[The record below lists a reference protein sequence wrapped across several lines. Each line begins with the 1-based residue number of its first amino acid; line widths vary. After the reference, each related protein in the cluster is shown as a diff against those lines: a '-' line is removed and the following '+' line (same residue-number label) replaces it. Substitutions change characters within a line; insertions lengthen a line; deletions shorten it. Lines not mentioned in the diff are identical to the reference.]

1 MLPKCLKCSR
11 KIPLSWINFSS
22 YRTKYRC
29 IKCGTHHNWNSRR
42 QVTSIVVALSV
53 AVNINLLNYYFQFY
67 WINLSL
73 SLIVAMFISDAIIG
87 FHPYQFVI
95 YSTILTIALVSPMH
109 KNYVRLGVMAVGG
122 SVWFFITTNFAEWM
136 IWDYYPKTIEGL
148 ITCYTLAIPF
158 FKNTLISTCLFT
170 GLLTFSIKYLE
181 VVNKKTNHLI
191 SNLLARI

>member
-1 MLPKCLKCSR
+1 MN
-11 KIPLSWINFSS
+11 KIFYLIFFGV
-22 YRTKYRC
+22 
-29 IKCGTHHNWNSRR
+29 IL
-42 QVTSIVVALSV
+42 ALSRIIPHPQNFTPILASAIMAPMLIKDRWV
-53 AVNINLLNYYFQFY
+53 GMAIP
-67 WINLSL
+67 
-73 SLIVAMFISDAIIG
+73 IVAMFISDVIIG

-95 YSTILTIALVSPMH
+95 YSSIFAIALVTPMR
-109 KNYVRLGVMAVGG
+109 KNYTRLGIMAVCG
-122 SVWFFITTNFAEWM
+122 SVWFFITTNFAEWI

-181 VVNKKTNHLI
+181 VVNKKTSYLI

>member
-1 MLPKCLKCSR
+1 MNNKLFYLLFFGV
-11 KIPLSWINFSS
+11 IL
-22 YRTKYRC
+22 
-29 IKCGTHHNWNSRR
+29 
-42 QVTSIVVALSV
+42 ALSRIIPHPPNFTPILASAIMAPMLIKDRLFGI
-53 AVNINLLNYYFQFY
+53 AVP
-67 WINLSL
+67 
-73 SLIVAMFISDAIIG
+73 IVAMFISDIIIG
-87 FHPYQFVI
+87 FYSYQFVI
-95 YSTILTIALVSPMH
+95 YSSILAIALVAPMR
-109 KNYVRLGVMAVGG
+109 KNYARLGIMAVGG

-148 ITCYTLAIPF
+148 ITCYTAAIPF

>member
-1 MLPKCLKCSR
+1 MNNKFFYLFFFGIIL
-11 KIPLSWINFSS
+11 
-22 YRTKYRC
+22 
-29 IKCGTHHNWNSRR
+29 
-42 QVTSIVVALSV
+42 ALSRIIPHPPNFTPIL
-53 AVNINLLNYYFQFY
+53 ASAIMAPMLIKDRWFG
-67 WINLSL
+67 IAIP
-73 SLIVAMFISDAIIG
+73 IVAMFISDVIIG
-87 FHPYQFVI
+87 FYSYQFVI
-95 YSTILTIALVSPMH
+95 YSSILAIALVPPMR
-109 KNYVRLGVMAVGG
+109 KNYARLGIIAVGG

-181 VVNKKTNHLI
+181 VVNKKTSYLI

>member
-1 MLPKCLKCSR
+1 MNNKFFYLFFFGVIL
-11 KIPLSWINFSS
+11 
-22 YRTKYRC
+22 
-29 IKCGTHHNWNSRR
+29 
-42 QVTSIVVALSV
+42 ALSRIIPHPPNFTPILASAIMAPMLIKDRWYGI
-53 AVNINLLNYYFQFY
+53 AVP
-67 WINLSL
+67 
-73 SLIVAMFISDAIIG
+73 IVAMFISDVIIG
-87 FHPYQFVI
+87 FYSYQFVI
-95 YSTILTIALVSPMH
+95 YSSILAIALVAPMR
-109 KNYVRLGVMAVGG
+109 KNYARLGIMAVGG

-181 VVNKKTNHLI
+181 VVYKKTSYLI

>member
-1 MLPKCLKCSR
+1 MIKNSFY
-11 KIPLSWINFSS
+11 IIFFV
-22 YRTKYRC
+22 C
-29 IKCGTHHNWNSRR
+29 IL
-42 QVTSIVVALSV
+42 ALSRIIPHPPNFTPILASAIMAPMLV
-53 AVNINLLNYYFQFY
+53 KDRWLGIAIP
-67 WINLSL
+67 
-73 SLIVAMFISDAIIG
+73 IVAMFISDVVIG
-87 FHPYQFVI
+87 FYSYQFVI
-95 YSTILTIALVSPMH
+95 YSSILAIALVSPMH
-109 KNYVRLGVMAVGG
+109 KNYTRLGIMAVGG

-181 VVNKKTNHLI
+181 VVNKKTSYLI

>member
-1 MLPKCLKCSR
+1 MAPMLIKDR
-11 KIPLSWINFSS
+11 WFGIAIP
-22 YRTKYRC
+22 
-29 IKCGTHHNWNSRR
+29 
-42 QVTSIVVALSV
+42 
-53 AVNINLLNYYFQFY
+53 
-67 WINLSL
+67 
-73 SLIVAMFISDAIIG
+73 IVAMFISDVIIG
-87 FHPYQFVI
+87 FYSYQFVI
-95 YSTILTIALVSPMH
+95 YSSILAIALVSPMH

-181 VVNKKTNHLI
+181 EVNKKTNHLI
-191 SNLLARI
+191 SNLSARI